1 MCAFY
6 DDVQMGG
13 ILYYFRVMKSDYPN
27 DRIEG
32 EIMDGNNQYNNNPDQ
47 YGQDGQYSQN
57 NQYGQNGQYTSNN
70 QYSGQYSQNDQYN
83 QNQNGQYSNYQD
95 YTANIPY
102 QVPPGSAADNAT
114 NGLQIAG
121 LVCGILAICSSC
133 CYGVPGLIL
142 GIAGLTCAIMGN
154 RQSKNGVGTA
164 GLVCSIVGLIFGI
177 IMSAFWGMIIGEIIA
192 EMMDEMM
199 YY

>member
-1 MCAFY
+1 MEENN
-6 DDVQMGG
+6 QNS
-13 ILYYFRVMKSDYPN
+13 K
-27 DRIEG
+27 
-32 EIMDGNNQYNNNPDQ
+32 NNQYSQNGQNSQYEQNGQYSDNQ
-47 YGQDGQYSQN
+47 YGGQYSQN
-57 NQYGQNGQYTSNN
+57 NPYGQNNQDAQYGQ
-70 QYSGQYSQNDQYN
+70 YS

-102 QVPPGSAADNAT
+102 QVPPNYAADNAT

-142 GIAGLTCAIMGN
+142 GIAGLICAIMGN
-154 RQSKNGVGTA
+154 KQSSNGVGTA
-164 GLVCSIVGLIFGI
+164 GLVCSIVGLICGI
-177 IMSAFWGMIIGEIIA
+177 IMSAFYVLIIWEVIEEIMN
-192 EMMDEMM
+192 ESM